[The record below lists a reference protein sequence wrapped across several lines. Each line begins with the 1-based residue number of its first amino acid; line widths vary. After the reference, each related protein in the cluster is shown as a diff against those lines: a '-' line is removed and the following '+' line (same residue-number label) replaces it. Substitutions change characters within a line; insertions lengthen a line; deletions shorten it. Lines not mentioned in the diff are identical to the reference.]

1 MVLAKKPHHPM
12 GEKQQEDEDML
23 TKDLRR
29 VTLKKSDEN
38 VTGKMG
44 LSWIAHCLRNYG
56 FGKIINKHYRGN
68 RNSNR
73 EIKASRKIEAG
84 ALMLIS
90 GGQRIE
96 DLEVLRADRTLAR
109 SLGWDSM
116 ISSDT
121 LREFLKDKRNSAK
134 MRSINNELTIK
145 AMRDSELT
153 EFTYDN
159 DATYID
165 SNKDSA
171 EYSYQKERQ
180 FSGLLGFIAELDI
193 CITADFR
200 KGNVSPCDG
209 ILNQL
214 RKAIS
219 QAKAAGKRIA
229 VFRSDSAAHS
239 NDIFRECD
247 EEGVKY
253 YISLCKNTAIK
264 EIIGS
269 IGKNKW
275 KKLSGRYSGREEEYT
290 ETIYTTNDGESVRML
305 VLRWKNP
312 DITLFDESPYCYHAI
327 GTNDNDI
334 PSMEWLEKHNGRMN
348 SENYNK
354 EIKSG
359 FNCDYTPSHDFEMNR
374 GYFLLG
380 ILAYNMVQV
389 MKLFYL
395 GDMARKWTIKTMRYH
410 FINVCG
416 KMIRTGRKYLCKI
429 INVTEDTFELFRSCL
444 FQLKMG

>member
-1 MVLAKKPHHPM
+1 
-12 GEKQQEDEDML
+12 ML
-23 TKDLRR
+23 TKDLSR

-44 LSWIAHCLRNYG
+44 LSWITHCLRDYG
-56 FGKIINKHYRGN
+56 FEEIIDNHYCGK

-73 EIKASRKIEAG
+73 EIAPSRKIEAG
-84 ALMLIS
+84 ALMFMA

-96 DLEVLRADRTLAR
+96 DIETLRADVALVR

-116 ISSDT
+116 IGADT
-121 LREFLKDKRNSAK
+121 LREFLKDERNSAK
-134 MRSINNELTIK
+134 MRQINNELTSK
-145 AMRDSELT
+145 AMKDSELE

-171 EYSYQKERQ
+171 EFSYQKERQ
-180 FSGLLGFIAELDI
+180 FSGLLGFIPELDI

-200 KGNVSPCDG
+200 KGNISPCDG
-209 ILNQL
+209 VLNQL

-219 QAKAAGKRIA
+219 RAKAAGKRIT

-247 EEGVKY
+247 RNGVKY
-253 YISLCKNTAIK
+253 YISLSKNTAIK

-269 IGKNKW
+269 IKKNKW
-275 KKLSGRYSGREEEYT
+275 KKLSGRYAGREEEYT
-290 ETIYTTNDGESVRML
+290 ETIYTTNEGESVRML

-334 PSMEWLEKHNGRMN
+334 PPMEWLEKHNGRMN

-380 ILAYNMVQV
+380 ILAYNMLQV

-395 GDMARKWTIKTMRYH
+395 GSTARKWTVKTMRYH

-444 FQLKMG
+444 FHLKMG

>member
-1 MVLAKKPHHPM
+1 
-12 GEKQQEDEDML
+12 ML
-23 TKDLRR
+23 TKDLRK
-29 VTLKKSDEN
+29 VTLKKSEEN

-56 FGKIINKHYRGN
+56 FESIINKYYCGK

-73 EIKASRKIEAG
+73 EIESSRKIESG
-84 ALMLIS
+84 TLMLIS

-96 DLEVLRADRTLAR
+96 DIETLRADGALVR
-109 SLGWDSM
+109 SLGWKSM

-134 MRSINNELTIK
+134 MRKINNDLAIK
-145 AMRDSELT
+145 VMRDSKLE

-165 SNKDSA
+165 SNKESA
-171 EYSYQKERQ
+171 EFSYQKERQ
-180 FSGLLGFIAELDI
+180 FSGLLGFIPELDI
-193 CITADFR
+193 CVTADFR

-219 QAKAAGKRIA
+219 QAKAAGKKIT

-247 EEGVKY
+247 REGIKY
-253 YISLCKNTAIK
+253 YISLCKNAAIK

-269 IGKNKW
+269 IRKNKW
-275 KKLSGRYSGREEEYT
+275 KQLSGRYESRSEEYA
-290 ETIYTTNDGESVRML
+290 ETVYTTNEGESVRML
-305 VLRWKNP
+305 VLRWANP
-312 DITLFDESPYCYHAI
+312 DITLFDESPYCYHVI
-327 GTNDNDI
+327 GTNDNDT
-334 PSMEWLEKHNGRMN
+334 PAMEWLEKHNGRMN

-359 FNCDYTPSHDFEMNR
+359 FNCNYTPSHDFEMNR

-380 ILAYNMVQV
+380 ILAYNMLQV

-395 GDMARKWTIKTMRYH
+395 GSSARKWTVKTMRYH

-429 INVTEDTFELFRSCL
+429 INVTEDTYELFRSCL
-444 FQLKMG
+444 FHLKMG

>member
-1 MVLAKKPHHPM
+1 MI
-12 GEKQQEDEDML
+12 

-29 VTLKKSDEN
+29 VTLKKSEEN

-44 LSWIAHCLRNYG
+44 LSWIAHSLRNYG
-56 FGKIINKHYRGN
+56 LKDIIDNCYHGK

-73 EIKASRKIEAG
+73 EIESSRKIESG
-84 ALMLIS
+84 AMMFIS

-96 DLEVLRADRTLAR
+96 DMEVLRADGALVR
-109 SLGWDSM
+109 SLGWKSM

-121 LREFLKDKRNSAK
+121 LREFLKEKKNSAK
-134 MRSINNELTIK
+134 MRKTNNDLAIK
-145 AMRDSELT
+145 VMRDSELK

-165 SNKDSA
+165 SSKDSA
-171 EYSYQKERQ
+171 EFSYQKERQ

-193 CITADFR
+193 CVTADFR

-219 QAKAAGKRIA
+219 QAKAAGKKIT

-239 NDIFRECD
+239 NEIFQECD
-247 EEGVKY
+247 KESVKY

-275 KKLSGRYSGREEEYT
+275 NKLSGRYEMRTKEYA
-290 ETIYTTNDGESVRML
+290 ETIYTTNEGETVRML

-312 DITLFDESPYCYHAI
+312 DITLFDENPYCYHVI

-334 PSMEWLEKHNGRMN
+334 PPMEWLEKHNGRMN

-359 FNCDYTPSHDFEMNR
+359 FNCDYTPSHDFNMNR

-395 GDMARKWTIKTMRYH
+395 GSTARKWTVKTMRYH

-429 INVTEDTFELFRSCL
+429 INVTEDAYELFRSCL
-444 FQLKMG
+444 FHLKMG

>member
-1 MVLAKKPHHPM
+1 MVLGKKPTHPM
-12 GEKQQEDEDML
+12 GEKQQEDRDML

-44 LSWIAHCLRNYG
+44 LSWIAHCLRDYG
-56 FGKIINKHYRGN
+56 FKGIIDKHYRGK

-73 EIKASRKIEAG
+73 EIEASRKIESG

-96 DLEVLRADRTLAR
+96 DIEILRADGALVR
-109 SLGWDSM
+109 SLGWEKM
-116 ISSDT
+116 ISADT
-121 LREFLKDKRNSAK
+121 LREFLKGKRNSAK
-134 MRSINNELTIK
+134 MRRINNEITLK
-145 AMRDSELT
+145 VMRDSEL
-153 EFTYDN
+153 EGFTYDN

-171 EYSYQKERQ
+171 EFSYQKARQ
-180 FSGLLGFIAELDI
+180 FSGLLGFIPELDI
-193 CITADFR
+193 CVTADFR
-200 KGNVSPCDG
+200 KGNVSPCEG
-209 ILNQL
+209 ILKQL

-219 QAKAAGKRIA
+219 RAEEAGKRIR

-239 NDIFRECD
+239 NEIFRECD
-247 EEGVKY
+247 SKRIKY
-253 YISLCKNTAIK
+253 YISMCKNTAIK

-269 IGKNKW
+269 VRKNKW
-275 KKLSGRYSGREEEYT
+275 EKLSGRYEGREEEYA
-290 ETIYTTNDGESVRML
+290 ESVYATNEGESVRIL
-305 VLRWKNP
+305 ILRWKNP
-312 DITLFDESPYCYHAI
+312 DITLFDESPYCYHVI
-327 GTNDNDI
+327 GTKDNDI
-334 PSMEWLEKHNGRMN
+334 APMEWLEKHNGRMN

-380 ILAYNMVQV
+380 ILAYNMIQV

-395 GDMARKWTIKTMRYH
+395 CSTAR
-410 FINVCG
+410 
-416 KMIRTGRKYLCKI
+416 
-429 INVTEDTFELFRSCL
+429 
-444 FQLKMG
+444 

>member
-1 MVLAKKPHHPM
+1 
-12 GEKQQEDEDML
+12 
-23 TKDLRR
+23 
-29 VTLKKSDEN
+29 
-38 VTGKMG
+38 
-44 LSWIAHCLRNYG
+44 
-56 FGKIINKHYRGN
+56 
-68 RNSNR
+68 
-73 EIKASRKIEAG
+73 
-84 ALMLIS
+84 
-90 GGQRIE
+90 
-96 DLEVLRADRTLAR
+96 
-109 SLGWDSM
+109 
-116 ISSDT
+116 
-121 LREFLKDKRNSAK
+121 
-134 MRSINNELTIK
+134 
-145 AMRDSELT
+145 MRDSELA

-165 SNKDSA
+165 SNKISA
-171 EYSYQKERQ
+171 EFSYQKERQ

-200 KGNVSPCDG
+200 KGNISPCDG

-219 QAKAAGKRIA
+219 QAKTAGKRVT
-229 VFRSDSAAHS
+229 VFRSDSAVHS
-239 NDIFRECD
+239 NEIFRECD
-247 EEGVKY
+247 KEGVKY
-253 YISLCKNTAIK
+253 YISLCKNTSVK

-275 KKLSGRYSGREEEYT
+275 KKLSGRYDGREEEYT
-290 ETIYTTNDGESVRML
+290 ETIYITNGGESVRML

-312 DITLFDESPYCYHAI
+312 NITLFDENPYCYHVI

-444 FQLKMG
+444 FHLKMG